1 MGGRVFKSRKDA
13 VRFCL
18 VLLLV
23 LLVMVVLYL
32 AVGLFTDVLT
42 SPASM
47 KRILLDLGPWSPL
60 VFILIQILQVIFAP
74 IPGQAAGFVSGYVY
88 GVPLGM
94 LYTMI
99 GTTLGSLLAFSL
111 ARLLG
116 RPFVEKVVDKEAL
129 AKFDYLSNEKGLFT
143 LFILF
148 LLPIFPDDAICYIAG
163 TTRIPIWKLVIVA
176 FFGRFPGF
184 LVLNLVGAGFNEAG
198 GWISWVLLGSMIFI
212 SIMLFL
218 VKDRMERFFTR
229 IVDRA
234 RSR

>member
-1 MGGRVFKSRKDA
+1 VVGRIFKSTRAA
-13 VRFCL
+13 VRFGL
-18 VLLLV
+18 VV
-23 LLVMVVLYL
+23 LLVFLVMLVLYL
-32 AVGLFTDVLT
+32 TFGLFTDVLRH
-42 SPASM
+42 PASM
-47 KRILLDLGPWSPL
+47 RHFLRGLGPWSPL

-74 IPGQAAGFVSGYVY
+74 IPGQVAGFVSGYVY

-111 ARLLG
+111 ARWLG
-116 RPFVEKVVDKEAL
+116 RPFVEKVVAKDAL
-129 AKFDYLSNEKGLFT
+129 AKFDYVSREKGLFT

-163 TTRIPIWKLVIVA
+163 TTRIPIWKLVLVA

-184 LVLNLVGAGFNEAG
+184 LILNLVGAGFNEAG
-198 GWISWVLLGSMIFI
+198 GWISWILLGSMIVI
-212 SIMLFL
+212 SIILFL
-218 VKDRMERFFTR
+218 VKDRMERSFTR
-229 IVDRA
+229 IVEKV